1 MTDHDRLVS
10 AILYIDEIVTLLPE
24 NNCQQFLFFKLL
36 SIKTELESQLNQLTR
51 NQTQPKIKE

>member
-10 AILYIDEIVTLLPE
+10 AILRVDEIAALLPD
-24 NNCQQFLFFKLL
+24 NNCQQFLYFKLL

-51 NQTQPKIKE
+51 KQTQSKIKE

>member
-10 AILYIDEIVTLLPE
+10 AILHIDEVVNLLPK
-24 NNCQQFLFFKLL
+24 NSCRQFLFFKLL

>member
-10 AILYIDEIVTLLPE
+10 AILHVDEIVTLLPE

-36 SIKTELESQLNQLTR
+36 SIKTELESQLDQLTKK
-51 NQTQPKIKE
+51 QTQSKIKE

>member
-10 AILYIDEIVTLLPE
+10 AILHIDEIVTLLPE
-24 NNCQQFLFFKLL
+24 NNCQQFLFFKML

-51 NQTQPKIKE
+51 NQTQSKIKE

>member
-10 AILYIDEIVTLLPE
+10 AILHIDEIVTLLPE

-36 SIKTELESQLNQLTR
+36 SIKTELESQLNQLTKK
-51 NQTQPKIKE
+51 QTQSKIKE

>member
-10 AILYIDEIVTLLPE
+10 AILHIDEIVTLLPE
-24 NNCQQFLFFKLL
+24 NNYQQFLFFKLL

>member
-10 AILYIDEIVTLLPE
+10 AILHVDEIATLLPD
-24 NNCQQFLFFKLL
+24 NNCQQFLYFKLL

>member
-10 AILYIDEIVTLLPE
+10 AILHVDEIAALLPD
-24 NNCQQFLFFKLL
+24 NDCRQFLYFKLL

-51 NQTQPKIKE
+51 KQNQSKIKE

>member
-10 AILYIDEIVTLLPE
+10 AILRVDEIAALLPD
-24 NNCQQFLFFKLL
+24 NNCQQFLYFKLL

-51 NQTQPKIKE
+51 KQNQSKIEE

>member
-1 MTDHDRLVS
+1 MTDYDRLVG
-10 AILYIDEIVTLLPE
+10 AILYVDEIVTLLPE